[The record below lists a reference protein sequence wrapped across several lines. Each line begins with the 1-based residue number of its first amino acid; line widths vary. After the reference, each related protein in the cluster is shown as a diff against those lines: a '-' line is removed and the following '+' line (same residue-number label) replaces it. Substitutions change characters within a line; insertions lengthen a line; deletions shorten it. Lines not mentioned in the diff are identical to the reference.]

1 MRNIRS
7 AVKQAV
13 FSKDLLIGLIG
24 VIAVVFASSVS
35 DIFKA
40 LRAEGPLP
48 NAFHNSFIEN
58 AIVSDSMKFALP
70 IIAALPFTASFV
82 NDLKSGFLK
91 SYLHR
96 TSRNDYIAGKC
107 MACAVSGGAV
117 LALGIVASYL
127 ISAIV
132 FLPMEDTMPTDAA
145 SLAFYADLLKR
156 IVLVFLSG
164 ALWSLCGLALS
175 AMTCSKYMAYASP
188 FIIYYILIILHERYF
203 DRSYFLYP
211 KEWIDPSSRW
221 MLGEWGV
228 IVLLLGLTVM
238 VGAVFHYTAKRRISQ
253 L

>member
-24 VIAVVFASSVS
+24 VIAVVFAASVS

-58 AIVSDSMKFALP
+58 AIVSDAMKFALP

-96 TSRNDYIAGKC
+96 TSRKDYIAGKC

-145 SLAFYADLLKR
+145 YEKNSPGVPVGCA
-156 IVLVFLSG
+156 LVFVRTCAFSNDLQQIHGICFTIHHLLYSDH
-164 ALWSLCGLALS
+164 S
-175 AMTCSKYMAYASP
+175 A
-188 FIIYYILIILHERYF
+188 
-203 DRSYFLYP
+203 
-211 KEWIDPSSRW
+211 
-221 MLGEWGV
+221 
-228 IVLLLGLTVM
+228 
-238 VGAVFHYTAKRRISQ
+238 
-253 L
+253 